1 MRQTNVARRGRAA
14 VGLFGILCV
23 SAGVRAQPLPTLD
36 FNAKIPGF
44 QGGQGEPSTW
54 FAENTYPGAI
64 LQVYGFRPLSGDF
77 PTRFRRTLLRELIQ
91 KDVQE
96 ARLAAPPQVDAVQ
109 IPGADAALS
118 ARFVEDYWG
127 TARHRLRIA
136 VYAGGAVALVDYVA
150 HDVGSFDHSFPGIAE
165 MMKTMNVGAAKA
177 KRTPTVQQVGA
188 AKSVAGLYLGSA
200 LQFVPSPV
208 LGASTGS
215 GSWMSGTRF
224 YLLSADGRVYRGYRL
239 PKAPGGDI
247 QRFDF
252 ENAKAED
259 PYNSGVFVVESDR
272 VVLRFGGGVA
282 PQEESSA
289 LPKANGPLEI
299 NGTRYQRHLLK

>member
-1 MRQTNVARRGRAA
+1 MRQTNVAGRGRVAI
-14 VGLFGILCV
+14 GLFGILCV

-44 QGGQGEPSTW
+44 P
-54 FAENTYPGAI
+54 
-64 LQVYGFRPLSGDF
+64 
-77 PTRFRRTLLRELIQ
+77 
-91 KDVQE
+91 
-96 ARLAAPPQVDAVQ
+96 
-109 IPGADAALS
+109 
-118 ARFVEDYWG
+118 
-127 TARHRLRIA
+127 
-136 VYAGGAVALVDYVA
+136 
-150 HDVGSFDHSFPGIAE
+150 
-165 MMKTMNVGAAKA
+165 
-177 KRTPTVQQVGA
+177 
-188 AKSVAGLYLGSA
+188 SVARLYLGSA

-252 ENAKAED
+252 EKAKTED

-272 VVLRFGGGVA
+272 VLLRFGGGVA
-282 PQEESSA
+282 PQEESSPV
-289 LPKANGPLEI
+289 PKANGPLEI
-299 NGTRYQRHLLK
+299 NGTRYPRQPLK